1 MKRLHTRTASWMVTI
16 ALALTG
22 LLDVAVLAQ
31 APAKVGVTDQ
41 SFVANLYLPT
51 SKSKRPVILL
61 VGGSGGG
68 IDWQDYMGPI
78 LARNGFGALTTP
90 GT

>member
-1 MKRLHTRTASWMVTI
+1 MSGPCVLTW
-16 ALALTG
+16 ALNG
-22 LLDVAVLAQ
+22 EQVACRDAPQ
-31 APAKVGVTDQ
+31 APSISTCPYP
-41 SFVANLYLPT
+41 SRN
-51 SKSKRPVILL
+51 VILL
-61 VGGSGGG
+61 VGGSGGV